1 MSERRI
7 IWRMSGEEFT
17 KAVSAAEDKAL
28 TPGDPDKTRKLLES
42 IKNKPVKRGRRPK
55 NNPQPNS

>member
-7 IWRMSGEEFT
+7 NWRMSGEEFSQ
-17 KAVSAAEDKAL
+17 AVSAAEDKAL

-42 IKNKPVKRGRRPK
+42 IKNNPVKRGPRPK
-55 NNPQPNS
+55 NNPKPNA